1 MENVHIIRTNQI
13 FMPFG
18 VSLPDNTF
26 LMLILLAWIMG
37 VTKSPSSFSTNSA
50 LNMLYGFLLQHVGI
64 RDYSL
69 IFLKF

>member
-50 LNMLYGFLLQHVGI
+50 LNMLYGFLLQRVGLHSGTI
-64 RDYSL
+64 L
-69 IFLKF
+69 

>member
-37 VTKSPSSFSTNSA
+37 VTKSPSSFSTNYA
-50 LNMLYGFLLQHVGI
+50 LNMLYAFLLQHVGI
-64 RDYSL
+64 HSGTIL
-69 IFLKF
+69 